1 MRQMLSLLLAVCMLA
16 GLTACGTQEPQPT
29 GDQVTITIPMEVE
42 GDKSDREIRRD
53 AKGQGIDVTIDHD
66 KETVT
71 YRMTTVQQNDLLLGF
86 KNQFEEGLADGSV
99 RDEYPFVE
107 DVDYNDD
114 MSSLRVLCT
123 RSLYDSDGARRYAYD
138 LFGRSITYQLYSGK
152 AQDDVAVDI
161 VFVDAAN
168 NEDLY
173 ATNLRDAYAE
183 MRNGA
188 DQAPTTEG

>member
-1 MRQMLSLLLAVCMLA
+1 V
-16 GLTACGTQEPQPT
+16 
-29 GDQVTITIPMEVE
+29 VITIPMEVE
-42 GDKSDREIRRD
+42 GDKSDKEIRRD
-53 AKGQGIDVTIDHD
+53 AKSQGIDVEIDHD

-71 YRMTTVQQNDLLLGF
+71 YRMSQVQQNDLLLGF

-152 AQDDVAVDI
+152 AEDDVDVAV

-173 ATNLRDAYAE
+173 ATNLGDAYAE
-183 MRNGA
+183 MRNGS